1 MIHPE
6 PSWTWGPHDEPT
18 VPPLRCVVCGAPEC
32 EGDADGPGCVPRL
45 ATVVRPGESVYDAL
59 PLTAAQGAMTLGDYV
74 VARCDVCGVQ
84 GVKTYERGPRRV
96 CALCDGRTER

>member
-1 MIHPE
+1 MTLPT
-6 PSWTWGPHDEPT
+6 PPWTWGPHDEMIE
-18 VPPLRCVVCGAPEC
+18 RPEPCPECRDPHC

-59 PLTAAQGAMTLGDYV
+59 PLTAEQGAMTLVDYV

-84 GVKTYERGPRRV
+84 GVRTYERGMLRV
-96 CALCDGRTER
+96 CALCDGRTT